1 MRRAL
6 GVAADDAGARAGC
19 QQIGLRAGEA
29 ADSQTDVA
37 IAGKWI
43 ESDIGAKLLSQLT
56 PVGQRISLRLTLPY
70 EGTVT
75 VQAETVYGR
84 PGFGFAVRFVDVSDE
99 TYACLRSSLDK
110 LRQNVA

>member
-1 MRRAL
+1 MAPLVSTKENRKAHRVT
-6 GVAADDAGARAGC
+6 GPFDGC
-19 QQIGLRAGEA
+19 RVGL
-29 ADSQTDVA
+29 
-37 IAGKWI
+37 I
-43 ESDIGAKLLSQLT
+43 ETPLLIYDLSEGGCFVNSLYDT
-56 PVGQRISLRLTLPY
+56 PVGQRITLRLTLPY

>member
-1 MRRAL
+1 MAL
-6 GVAADDAGARAGC
+6 PVSSRENRKTHRVTGPFDGC
-19 QQIGLRAGEA
+19 RVGL
-29 ADSQTDVA
+29 
-37 IAGKWI
+37 I
-43 ESDIGAKLLSQLT
+43 ETPLLIYDLSEGGCFVNSLYDT

-84 PGFGFAVRFVDVSDE
+84 PGFGFAVRFVDVSHE
-99 TYACLRSSLDK
+99 TYACLRSSLNK